1 MQVEFNDDG
10 DAFWAKFDNGWTL
23 SAQWWGYELA
33 GIGKRCVEIAAWDE
47 DGTVSWNFEEGIPV
61 ALDTY
66 VEGFV
71 TSKKLGEY
79 MNDIASIT
87 RSSAELQLIARG

>member
-1 MQVEFNDDG
+1 MQVEFNDNG

-23 SAQWWGYELA
+23 SAQWWGYELV

-47 DGTVSWNFEEGIPV
+47 DDTVWWNFKEGIPV
-61 ALDTY
+61 PPETY
-66 VEGFV
+66 TEGFV
-71 TSKKLGEY
+71 TSDKLGEY

-87 RSSAELQLIARG
+87 QSSAELQLIAR